1 MKKLLLTLI
10 ITSLYIN
17 GIKAQKKLSSEEKI
31 WKQIHSILSD
41 SKSPKDSLLIY
52 ALNFELSVSKKNG
65 KALAFDIVAN
75 DSLAY
80 KMFPRYKKLKLIDF
94 YTLMR
99 GRDKIKVILPI
110 IVFGSSDKQKKY
122 KDKDGRVLINFNA
135 AVNAAMAINYT
146 GIRYSNENDAEK
158 PFSQVLNK
166 PFKSSEALFIDAV
179 FMRPYMIE
187 IFNIE

>member
-17 GIKAQKKLSSEEKI
+17 GIKAQKKLLAEEKI

-80 KMFPRYKKLKLIDF
+80 QMFPRYKKLKLIDF

-135 AVNAAMAINYT
+135 AVNAAMATNYT

-158 PFSQVLNK
+158 PFSQVLISRLK
-166 PFKSSEALFIDAV
+166 AV
-179 FMRPYMIE
+179 KHYSLMQYS
-187 IFNIE
+187 